1 MTRKIIDHE
10 THEIAQKEEVE
21 KFLILDC
28 NLFFVLVVLVVLV
41 VPDVLI
47 VLAYFISFM
56 LL

>member
-28 NLFFVLVVLVVLV
+28 NLFFVLVVPDVLI
-41 VPDVLI
+41 VLI

-56 LL
+56 FL